1 MKSLRAVILQDKSPT
16 IILSLCLPLA
26 LIFLTPAPAH
36 SDYHVADTILLSPAE
51 YGHEPWGAAFD
62 PLQSLVYVADLPE
75 PGKVTVIDAATHSIV
90 DHIELS
96 GLYAHGI
103 CVNDRTGRAYVANY
117 GTDDVSVID
126 TLAAE
131 EIATIAVGDTPRAV
145 CVNRATDRIYVTR
158 VYDGALTVIDG
169 RTLEV
174 VGSIDVG
181 DYPYDVAVN
190 EMTNRIY
197 TANCS
202 SWDVSVVDG
211 ATGLVI
217 ETIDVGR
224 YPCGVCVNEATGLV
238 YVTNRDDGTVS
249 VIHGVTHQ
257 VLDVIGVGLDPH
269 VIAVNPESNRIYA
282 VNAGSST
289 VSVIDGNDDAVVTT
303 VNVGRNPV
311 GGICIDRAAD
321 EIYVTNY
328 DSDDISVIDGHTDE
342 VAATIQ
348 LGFYPRELSV
358 DPDARR
364 LYVSNG
370 KGNDL
375 AVIEGTG
382 IHGHGVVPALPW
394 TITKAEVGYS
404 PGPSALDHDAGL
416 LYLLVPDR
424 DELLMLDTSTGALL
438 ARAKTGDYP
447 TGVAVN
453 TVTRRIYVTHSETM
467 EVRVYDSDTLARV
480 AVIPTSFQTLD
491 VAVNETTDKIFVTM
505 WMGLLLVID
514 GETHTVI
521 DSVYLHGFCE
531 PKGVAVNEVT
541 DKVYV
546 AGLNCNVAWV
556 VDGTSHEILAQ
567 LPLLTFPGGI
577 GVDPVLNHAF
587 VCTGDLLTVIGK
599 DHSIIEEVKAPVP
612 LSDAEADPSRA
623 QIIATSYQERSVVV
637 FQSCTDAD
645 GDLYSP
651 EGEYCGPAD
660 CDDADPDVNPG
671 MVEGPPES
679 RLCDDGID
687 NDCDGLTDR
696 LDPGC
701 SSCFVASAI

>member
-1 MKSLRAVILQDKSPT
+1 MMSLRAVIRQDKSPA
-16 IILSLCLPLA
+16 IILTLCLSLA
-26 LIFLTPAPAH
+26 LVLLAPAPTRG
-36 SDYHVADTILLSPAE
+36 DYHAADTILLSPSE

-62 PLQSLVYVADLPE
+62 PLQGLVYVADLPE
-75 PGKVTVIDAATHSIV
+75 PGKVTVIDAATHAIV

-126 TLAAE
+126 TVAAE
-131 EIATIAVGDTPRAV
+131 EIDTIDVGDTPRAV
-145 CVNRATDRIYVTR
+145 CVNRTTDRIYVTR

-169 RTLEV
+169 GTLEV
-174 VGSIDVG
+174 LGSVDVG

-190 EMTNRIY
+190 EETGRIY

-217 ETIDVGR
+217 DTIDVGR
-224 YPCGVCVNEATGLV
+224 YPCGVCVNEATNLI

-249 VIHGVTHQ
+249 VIHGVTHD
-257 VLDVIGVGLDPH
+257 VVDVIGVGLDPH
-269 VIAVNPESNRIYA
+269 VIAVSPETGRIYA
-282 VNAGSST
+282 ANAGSDT
-289 VSVIDGNDDAVVTT
+289 VSVIDGYPDAVVRT
-303 VNVGRNPV
+303 VHVGRNPV

-328 DSDDISVIDGHTDE
+328 DSDDVSVIDGRTEE

-364 LYVSNG
+364 IYVSNG

-404 PGPSALDHDAGL
+404 PGPSALDLDAGR
-416 LYLLVPDR
+416 LYLLMPDR
-424 DELLMLDTSTGALL
+424 DELLSLDTITGALL
-438 ARAKTGDYP
+438 AKTRTGHGP

-467 EVRVYDSDTLARV
+467 EVRIYDSDTLAPV
-480 AVIPTSFQTLD
+480 AAISTSFETLD

-514 GETHTVI
+514 GATHTII

-556 VDGTSHEILAQ
+556 VDGTSHEILTQ
-567 LPLLTFPGGI
+567 LPLVTFPGGI
-577 GVDPVLNHAF
+577 GVNPVLNHAF
-587 VCTGDLLTVIGK
+587 VCTGNFLTVIGK
-599 DHSIIEEVKAPVP
+599 DHTIIQEVKAPVP
-612 LSDAEADPSRA
+612 LSHGSADPSRA
-623 QIIATSYQERSVVV
+623 QVVATSFQERSVVV

-645 GDLYSP
+645 DDGYSP
-651 EGEYCGPAD
+651 EGQYCGPAD

-671 MVEGPPES
+671 VVEGPPES
-679 RLCDDGID
+679 RLCGDGID
-687 NDCDGLTDR
+687 NDCDGLVDR

>member
-1 MKSLRAVILQDKSPT
+1 MHSLESNSRQLKNHLFILTLCLSLALVIL
-16 IILSLCLPLA
+16 
-26 LIFLTPAPAH
+26 TPEPARC
-36 SDYHVADTILLSPAE
+36 DYHVADTIGLSPTE

-62 PLQSLVYVADLPE
+62 PLQGRVYVADLPE
-75 PGKVTVIDAATHSIV
+75 PGKVTVIDAATHTIV

-131 EIATIAVGDTPRAV
+131 EIATIDVGDTPRSV

-190 EMTNRIY
+190 ETTNRIY

-217 ETIDVGR
+217 DTIDVGR
-224 YPCGVCVNEATGLV
+224 YPCGVCVNEATHRI

-249 VIHGVTHQ
+249 VIDGVTHD
-257 VLDVIGVGLDPH
+257 VLDVIGVGVDPH
-269 VIAVNPESNRIYA
+269 VIATNPETNRIYA
-282 VNAGSST
+282 VNAGSDT
-289 VSVIDGNDDAVVTT
+289 VSVIDGDDDAVVRS
-303 VNVGRNPV
+303 VDVGRNPV

-321 EIYVTNY
+321 EIYVANY
-328 DSDDISVIDGHTDE
+328 DSDDISVIDGPTEE

-358 DPDARR
+358 DPEARR
-364 LYVSNG
+364 FYVSNG

-382 IHGHGVVPALPW
+382 IHGHGAVPW
-394 TITKAEVGYS
+394 SITKAEIGYS
-404 PGPSALDHDAGL
+404 PGPSAIDLDAGR

-424 DELLMLDTSTGALL
+424 DELLSLDTATGVLL
-438 ARAKTGDYP
+438 AKARTGDGP

-453 TVTRRIYVTHSETM
+453 TVTRRIYVTHSQTM
-467 EVRVYDSDTLARV
+467 EVRVYDSDTLTPV
-480 AVIPTSFQTLD
+480 AAIPTSFETLD
-491 VAVNETTDKIFVTM
+491 VAVNETTNKIFVTM

-531 PKGVAVNEVT
+531 PKGVAVNAVT

-556 VDGTSHEILAQ
+556 VDGASHEILSQ
-567 LPLLTFPGGI
+567 IPLLTFPGGI
-577 GVDPVLNHAF
+577 GVNLVLNHAF
-587 VCTGDLLTVIGK
+587 VCTGDFLTVIGK
-599 DHSIIEEVKAPVP
+599 DHTIIEEVKAPVP
-612 LSDAEADPSRA
+612 LSHGSADPSRA

-637 FQSCTDAD
+637 FQSCTDVD

-660 CDDADPDVNPG
+660 CDDADPDVNPDV
-671 MVEGPPES
+671 VEGPPES

-701 SSCFVASAI
+701 SSCFVASAL